1 MEDCPNCYL
10 ELKDKEKNAR
20 VDKLVQDIVEGKIP
34 SNLDEVMKELD
45 RIIDGNDETVAPH
58 DQH

>member
-1 MEDCPNCYL
+1 MNSSDKSDCPNCYL
-10 ELKDKEKNAR
+10 ELKDKDKNAQ

-45 RIIDGNDETVAPH
+45 KIIGPKDE
-58 DQH
+58 